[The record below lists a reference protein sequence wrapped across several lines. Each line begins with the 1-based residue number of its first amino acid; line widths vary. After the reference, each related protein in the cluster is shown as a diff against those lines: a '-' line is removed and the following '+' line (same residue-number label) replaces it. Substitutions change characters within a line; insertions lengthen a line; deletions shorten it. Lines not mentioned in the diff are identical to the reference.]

1 MKRSLG
7 TKILTLCLALFV
19 FVAALP
25 LGAIS
30 TLAAE
35 VQPRA
40 EVQPA
45 AQTLTGY
52 AHSATNSNGDVFLGG
67 QYMEIGISTHG
78 SFGSASTPPTGKGF
92 YNNRKIGML
101 IDGDGWGTGKAPTTG
116 DFFLPGTPEE
126 RYIFSY
132 YIGSTK
138 YEYAVADRNSAYT
151 GTWSTAPK
159 AVDASYGDTLCAVV
173 TGVTTHGVE
182 LKITYSFKDTDKA
195 YSTKFEITNKGS
207 YDISQVRFVRSFD
220 PDQDQERSG
229 TYDTYN
235 KVICNPTSS
244 LPGSDTNYAMVVARG
259 AVTKEGFFFIA
270 FDNRARVSRA
280 TGFSLGSAYA
290 SGVWVENT
298 GDPTYATE
306 ANLNSLGNREDN
318 NIAIAFN
325 LGTIYSGGYDTGI
338 YYSSLSPDVNSSLEE
353 VTKPR
358 PAVINS
364 TTGAELPHGYT
375 EGAVSVNA
383 TAEAGHE
390 LTYQW
395 YKNTTPANE
404 GGVLIDGATDSSYS
418 LPKGHLSGTEEY
430 YYCVI
435 TSTRTDN
442 GLSVDTA
449 TAPITVKYLDGEHDF
464 VTTEVQAPSCTVT
477 GTLLHICSECGKT
490 VTESIPAFGH
500 VYEATATVQPTCTKD
515 GYILYECTRD
525 GCNESKKQGIAAP
538 GHELVNN
545 ACTKCDYRVPVVHT
559 HNYVTTVVD
568 PTCTEMGYTLVS
580 CSCGYSYRSDYIE
593 QRGHRWDE
601 GTVTTPHSCTVDG
614 LMTYK
619 CTECDAT
626 ATEIIPREHSFSEEV
641 VKAATCTEDGEVR
654 RACASCGVIEIET
667 VKASHKWVD
676 LTVDVQPNCTTGGTK
691 TSRCEAC
698 GLTETFEVEA
708 TGHIFTNGV
717 CTVCG
722 MKFIDA
728 VTPDPDHELY
738 GMFFEIDEII
748 SRYGPDVINE
758 YGLLLDVNEDA
769 VIKRVAVYLVQD
781 GTMWRRCIAVVGEGI
796 TYANYVPYLSHGDDI
811 KYTGLNS
818 DMINVFPLS
827 ENADGIWTYSN
838 YVTIG
843 ANLEDKDGNLLL
855 SLYDI
860 GQAGKNTRIFDNLE
874 EMIAWLSE
882 EAHVHSYE
890 ETVVE
895 PSCTVDGFT
904 VFKCTE
910 CGYEYVGNVTKAAH
924 TESDW
929 IIDELP
935 GCDKSGK
942 KHTVCTVCD
951 QIVHESYITALG
963 HTYDS
968 ELIQKATCT
977 EAGIITHTCTR
988 CGGSYSTYI
997 HAEHNY
1003 FLEKTVAPTCTED
1016 GKRIFTC
1023 AVCYSSYEEV
1033 IPGAHEYVSAITKVA
1048 TAEQDGEITYTC
1060 AACGDSYVTV
1070 IPARPD
1076 ASILLIEDTLPWQ
1089 GSDNVELLNAL
1100 VRDGYLVGWD
1110 AATVAELSM
1119 INLSDYSIVYIAN
1132 DQTTATYDELARFN
1146 ETLTAFVMS
1155 GGTVI
1160 YGACDEGWSAGHLTS
1175 PLPGGVMS
1183 DNYYSNHNYIVDA
1196 EHDVVTGVLTDGTPL
1211 TNALLYGNYCSHT
1224 SFNKE
1229 TLPDGTRVIIED
1241 AHGNPTLV
1249 EYGLGAGTVI
1259 ATGLT
1264 WEFYYNRPA
1273 YDSSISTTYSRTVF
1287 DDLIVYAIHSS
1298 NPCDHAFSEDA
1309 IECYPTCTEKGFMA
1323 YECTKCGILKK
1334 DAFSP
1339 ALGHTEGEW
1348 TIEIEAS
1355 ETAPGK
1361 KVLPCLACGEIIKTQ
1376 LIPMIG
1382 APVVRVEA
1390 EKDSVALGEEI
1401 KFTLNVEDGVVVDKV
1416 VLSFDFDKY
1425 VFELTDMNLLV
1436 DGEMSVDSTTGEI
1449 TITLSEP
1456 RVISGVLEFSLR
1468 AKTMAESFNVNVNTS
1483 MSLGDAAIGATV
1495 LGEDLK
1501 VNPCTHTNADLK
1513 FVNSAY
1519 HGVICKVCGATSLAS
1534 HEYSDAYIYLVSAAN
1549 CISGDV
1555 YAIGCACGA
1564 HGDVTFTVG
1573 EPSGHIFGEYVYD
1586 NNATYTEDG
1595 TSTATC
1601 QYCGA
1606 KDSIVIE
1613 GTALGLVRKYLDM
1626 VGIALSEDRG
1636 MTDKYEAIVSAI
1648 QTYELLNDEE
1658 KLEVETAHEKLYE
1671 AIAAYNEQAVVIN
1684 KEHIEATDIALTVF
1698 SGAFALLPALLWFV
1712 KKRFMM

>member
-1 MKRSLG
+1 MKRTTG
-7 TKILTLCLALFV
+7 KKIVSLCLALLV

-35 VQPRA
+35 VAPQA
-40 EVQPA
+40 E
-45 AQTLTGY
+45 TLTGY
-52 AHSATNSNGDVFLGG
+52 AHSATNSYGDVFLGG

-78 SFGSASTPPTGKGF
+78 SFGTQSSPPSGSGF
-92 YNNRKIGML
+92 YNNSQIGML
-101 IDGDGWGTGKAPTTG
+101 IDGDGWGTGKTPTTG

-126 RYIFSY
+126 RYIFAY
-132 YIGSTK
+132 YVNGTK
-138 YEYAVADRNSAYT
+138 YEFPIADRMSLSMNY
-151 GTWSTAPK
+151 WSTVPK
-159 AVDASYGDTLCAVV
+159 VVDASYGDTLCAVV

-182 LKITYSFKDTDKA
+182 LKITYSFKATDKA
-195 YSTKFEITNKGS
+195 YSTKFEITNKGT
-207 YDISQVRFVRSFD
+207 YDITNVRFVRSFD
-220 PDQDQERSG
+220 PDQDANKHG
-229 TYDTYN
+229 DYYTYN
-235 KVICNPTSS
+235 KVISNPTSS
-244 LPGSDTNYAMVVARG
+244 LPGSDTNYAMVVAKG
-259 AVTKEGFFFIA
+259 ATTREGFFFIA
-270 FDNRARVSRA
+270 FDNRARVSRN

-290 SGVWVENT
+290 TGVWVENT
-298 GDPTYATE
+298 GDPTYATD
-306 ANLNSLGNREDN
+306 ASLNSLGTKEDS

-325 LGTIYSGGYDTGI
+325 LGTIYSGGYDSGI
-338 YYSSLSPDVNSSLEE
+338 YYSSLSPDVNTSLQE
-353 VTKPR
+353 VIKPR
-358 PAVINS
+358 PPVLNS
-364 TTGAELPHGYT
+364 VTGAELPHGYS

-383 TAEAGHE
+383 SAEAGHE

-395 YKNTTPANE
+395 YKTTSPKNE
-404 GGVLIDGATDSSYS
+404 GGVAIAGATSDTYT

-442 GLSVDTA
+442 GLFDTLV
-449 TAPITVKYLDGEHDF
+449 TESITVKYLDGEHDL
-464 VTTEVQAPSCTVT
+464 VTTETKASTCTETGALLHSCT
-477 GTLLHICSECGKT
+477 ECAKT
-490 VTESIPAFGH
+490 VSESVAALGH
-500 VYEATATVQPTCTKD
+500 VYEATSTVQPTCTKD
-515 GYILYECTRD
+515 GYILYECTRE
-525 GCNESKKQGIAAP
+525 GCNETKKQTIASP

-559 HNYVTTVVD
+559 HSYTTTTVE

-580 CSCGYSYRSDYIE
+580 CSCGYSYRSDYVE
-593 QRGHRWDE
+593 QKGHRWDD
-601 GTVTTPHSCTVDG
+601 GTVTTPNSCTVDG
-614 LMTYK
+614 VMTYA
-619 CTECDAT
+619 CTACDAT
-626 ATEIIPREHSFSEEV
+626 MTEVIARAHSFTEET
-641 VKAATCTEDGEVR
+641 VKEATCTEDGEVR
-654 RACASCGVIEIET
+654 RSCSACGVIEIET
-667 VKASHKWVD
+667 VKAAHEWVD
-676 LTVDVQPNCTTGGTK
+676 LTVDVQPDCTTGGTK
-691 TSRCEAC
+691 TSRCEVC
-698 GLTETFEVEA
+698 GVSETFEVA
-708 TGHIFTNGV
+708 PTGHIFQNGV

-769 VIKRVAVYLVQD
+769 VIKRVAVYLIQD

-796 TYANYVPYLSHGDDI
+796 TYANYVPYLSYGDDV

-843 ANLEDKDGNLLL
+843 ANLEDKHGNLLL

-874 EMIAWLSE
+874 EMIAWLCE
-882 EAHVHSYE
+882 EAHVHTYD
-890 ETVVE
+890 ETVYE
-895 PSCTVDGFT
+895 PTCSTDGLT
-904 VFKCTE
+904 VFHCTE
-910 CGYEYVGNVTKAAH
+910 CGYEYIGNITKAAH

-951 QIVHESYITALG
+951 AVVHESYITALG
-963 HTYDS
+963 HSYTS
-968 ELIQKATCT
+968 EVVQQATCT
-977 EAGIITHTCTR
+977 EAGIITHTCSG

-1003 FLEKTVAPTCTED
+1003 LLEKTVAPTCTED

-1023 AVCYSSYEEV
+1023 GVCYSSYEET

-1076 ASILLIEDTLPWQ
+1076 ASILLIEDTLPWN

-1110 AATVAELSM
+1110 AATVAELPM

-1132 DQTTATYDELARFN
+1132 DQTTATYDELARFD
-1146 ETLTAFVMS
+1146 ETLTAFVLS

-1175 PLPGGVMS
+1175 ALPGGVIS
-1183 DNYYSNHNYIVDA
+1183 DNYYSNHNYVVDG
-1196 EHDVVTGVLTDGTPL
+1196 EHDVVTGTLTDGNAL

-1224 SFNKE
+1224 SFVKD
-1229 TLPDGTRVIIED
+1229 TLPEGAKIIIED

-1249 EYGLGAGTVI
+1249 EYNLGAGTVI
-1259 ATGLT
+1259 ASGLT

-1273 YDSSISTTYSRTVF
+1273 YDSSLNTTYSRTVF
-1287 DDLIVYAIHSS
+1287 DDLIVYAIHAS
-1298 NPCDHAFSEDA
+1298 NPCDHAFGEGSEVA
-1309 IECYPTCTEKGFMA
+1309 PTCTAKGYMA
-1323 YECTKCGILKK
+1323 YTCEKCGIVMK
-1334 DAFSP
+1334 DTFTDE
-1339 ALGHTEGEW
+1339 LGHTEGEW
-1348 TIEIEAS
+1348 QIETDAS
-1355 ETAPGK
+1355 ELAPGK
-1361 KVLPCLACGEIIKTQ
+1361 KVLTCLTCGEVIKTQ

-1390 EKDSVALGEEI
+1390 AKDSVALGEVI
-1401 KFTLNVEDGVVVDKV
+1401 DFTLNIDDGVVVDKI

-1425 VFELTDMNLLV
+1425 VFELMDMECLV
-1436 DGEMSVDSTTGEI
+1436 DGDVFVDSSTGEI
-1449 TITLSEP
+1449 TISLREP
-1456 RVISGVLEFSLR
+1456 QVLTSVLKFSLR
-1468 AKTMAESFNVNVNTS
+1468 AKTMAEAFNVNVNTA
-1483 MSLGDAAIGATV
+1483 MSLGDAAIDATV

-1501 VNPCTHTNADLK
+1501 VNPCTHTNSTVK
-1513 FVNSAY
+1513 YVNSTY
-1519 HGVICKVCGATSLAS
+1519 HGIICKVCGATSLAA
-1534 HEYSDAYIYLVSAAN
+1534 HEYTEDYIYLVSSAN
-1549 CISGDV
+1549 CASPDV
-1555 YAIGCACGA
+1555 YAYGCACGD
-1564 HGDVTFTVG
+1564 HGDETFTVG
-1573 EPSGHIFGEYVYD
+1573 EPAGHIFGEYVY
-1586 NNATYTEDG
+1586 NNDATYDADG
-1595 TSTATC
+1595 TATATC
-1601 QYCGA
+1601 PGCGLT
-1606 KDSIVIE
+1606 DTVVVE

-1626 VGIALSEDRG
+1626 VAISWSEESN
-1636 MTDKYEAIVSAI
+1636 MTEKYEAIVSAI
-1648 QTYELLNDEE
+1648 YTYELLSDEE
-1658 KLEVETAHEKLYE
+1658 KLEVEHAHDKLLE
-1671 AIAAYNEQAVVIN
+1671 AIAAYNEQATAIN
-1684 KEHIEATDIALTVF
+1684 EEHIASTEFALTIF
-1698 SGAFALLPALLWFV
+1698 AGAFALLPALLWFV
-1712 KKRFMM
+1712 KKLFLI

>member
-1 MKRSLG
+1 MKRFTAKRIVS
-7 TKILTLCLALFV
+7 LCLALLVLF
-19 FVAALP
+19 AALP
-25 LGAIS
+25 LSAFS
-30 TLAAE
+30 VLAAE
-35 VQPRA
+35 IQPQA
-40 EVQPA
+40 EG
-45 AQTLTGY
+45 LTGY
-52 AHSATNSNGDVFLGG
+52 AHSATNSSGDVFLGG

-78 SFGSASTPPTGKGF
+78 SFGTLSSPPSGSGF
-92 YNNRKIGML
+92 YNNKQIGML
-101 IDGDGWGTGKAPTTG
+101 IDGDGWGTGGAPTTG

-126 RYIFSY
+126 RYIFAY
-132 YIGSTK
+132 YVNGTR
-138 YEYAVADRNSAYT
+138 YEFPIADRMSLSLNNWKT
-151 GTWSTAPK
+151 LPK
-159 AVDASYGDTLCAVV
+159 VVDASYGNTLCAVV
-173 TGVTTHGVE
+173 TGVTVHDVE
-182 LKITYSFKDTDKA
+182 LKITYSFKDNDKA

-207 YDISQVRFVRSFD
+207 YNITDVRFVRSFD
-220 PDQDQERSG
+220 PDQDATKYSE
-229 TYDTYN
+229 YNTYN
-235 KVICNPTSS
+235 KVISNPTTS

-259 AVTKEGFFFIA
+259 ARTKEGFFFIA
-270 FDNRARVSRA
+270 FDNRARVSR
-280 TGFSLGSAYA
+280 GVEFSLSSAYK
-290 SGVWVENT
+290 SGIWIENT

-306 ANLNSLGNREDN
+306 SNLNSLGTNEDS

-325 LGTIYSGGYDTGI
+325 LGAIYSGGYDSGI

-353 VTKPR
+353 VIKPR
-358 PAVINS
+358 PPVLSSI
-364 TTGAELPHGYT
+364 TGAELPHGYS

-383 TAEAGHE
+383 SAEAGHE
-390 LTYQW
+390 LSYQW
-395 YKNTTPANE
+395 YKSTSPTNE
-404 GGVLIDGATDSSYS
+404 GGVLIDGATSPSYS
-418 LPKGHLSGTEEY
+418 LPKGHLAGTEEY

-442 GLSVDTA
+442 GLFEVLTTD
-449 TAPITVKYLDGEHDF
+449 PITVKYLDGEHDF
-464 VTTEVQAPSCTVT
+464 VTTETKASTCTENGALLHSCT
-477 GTLLHICSECGKT
+477 ECAKT
-490 VTESIPAFGH
+490 VTESVAALGH
-500 VYEATATVQPTCTKD
+500 VYEATSTVAPTCTKD
-515 GYILYECTRD
+515 GYILYECTRE
-525 GCNESKKQGIAAP
+525 GCNEYKKQTIASP

-559 HNYVTTVVD
+559 HSYTTTVVD

-580 CSCGYSYRSDYIE
+580 CNCGYSYRSDYIE
-593 QRGHRWDE
+593 QKGHRWDE
-601 GTVTTPHSCTVDG
+601 GTVTTPNSCTVDG
-614 LMTYK
+614 VMTYE
-619 CTECDAT
+619 CAFCDASK
-626 ATEIIPREHSFSEEV
+626 TEIIPRGHSFTEET

-654 RACASCGVIEIET
+654 RACSSCGVIEIET
-667 VKASHKWVD
+667 VKANHKWVD
-676 LTVDVQPNCTTGGTK
+676 LTVDVKPSCTEGGTK
-691 TSRCEAC
+691 TSYCEVC
-698 GLTETFEVEA
+698 GLTETFEVDA
-708 TGHIFTNGV
+708 TGHIFTDGV

-722 MKFIDA
+722 MKFIEA

-738 GMFFEIDEII
+738 GMFFEIDEIV
-748 SRYGPDVINE
+748 SRYGSEIINE

-890 ETVVE
+890 TTVIE
-895 PSCTVDGFT
+895 PTCSTDGFT
-904 VFKCTE
+904 VFKCAE
-910 CGYEYVGNVTKAAH
+910 CGYEYVGDVTRASH

-935 GCDKSGK
+935 SCDKSGR

-951 QIVHESYITALG
+951 QLVHESYITALG
-963 HTYDS
+963 HTYKS
-968 ELIQKATCT
+968 ELVQKATCT

-988 CGGSYSTYI
+988 CEGSYSTYI

-1003 FLEKTVAPTCTED
+1003 FLERTETPTCTED

-1023 AVCYSSYEEV
+1023 AVCYSSYEET

-1076 ASILLIEDTLPWQ
+1076 ASILLIEDTLPWN
-1089 GSDNVELLNAL
+1089 GSDNVQLLNSL

-1110 AATVAELSM
+1110 AATVAELPM

-1132 DQTTATYDELARFN
+1132 DQTTATYEELARFN

-1175 PLPGGVMS
+1175 ALPGGVMS

-1196 EHDVVTGVLTDGTPL
+1196 EHDVITGTLTDGNAL

-1224 SFNKE
+1224 SFVKE
-1229 TLPDGTRVIIED
+1229 TLPEGARILIED

-1249 EYGLGAGTVI
+1249 EYNLGAGTVI

-1273 YDSSISTTYSRTVF
+1273 YDSSMNTTYSKTVF
-1287 DDLIVYAIHSS
+1287 DDLIVYAIHAS

-1334 DAFSP
+1334 DAFID

-1348 TIEIEAS
+1348 QVVEDAS
-1355 ETAPGK
+1355 EIAPGK
-1361 KVLPCLACGEIIKTQ
+1361 KVLTCLTCGEVIKTQ

-1390 EKDSVALGEEI
+1390 EKDSVALGEQI
-1401 KFTLNVEDGVVVDKV
+1401 KFTLNIEDGVVVDKL

-1425 VFELTDMNLLV
+1425 VFELTDVSWLV
-1436 DGEMSVDSTTGEI
+1436 DGDVSVDSTTGEI
-1449 TITLSEP
+1449 TLTLSEP
-1456 RVISGVLEFSLR
+1456 RVLSGVLEFSLR
-1468 AKTMAESFNVNVNTS
+1468 AKTMAESFNVNVKTS

-1501 VNPCTHTNADLK
+1501 VNPCTHTNATFK
-1513 FVNSAY
+1513 FVNFAY
-1519 HGVICKVCGATSLAS
+1519 HGVVCKTCGATSLSA
-1534 HEYSDAYIYLVSAAN
+1534 HEYSEAYVYLVSPAN
-1549 CISGDV
+1549 CVSGDV
-1555 YAIGCACGA
+1555 YAYGCACGD
-1564 HGDVTFTVG
+1564 HGDYTFTVG
-1573 EPSGHIFGEYVYD
+1573 EPIGHVFGEYVYD

-1601 QYCGA
+1601 PGCGL
-1606 KDSIVIE
+1606 KDTIVIE

-1626 VGIALSEDRG
+1626 VGIALAEDRG
-1636 MTDKYEAIVSAI
+1636 MTDKYEAIVAAI
-1648 QTYELLNDEE
+1648 QTYELLSEEE
-1658 KLEVETAHEKLYE
+1658 KLEVETAHERLYD
-1671 AIAAYNEQAVVIN
+1671 AIAAYNEQAVVVN
-1684 KEHIEATDIALTVF
+1684 KEHVEATEFALTVF

-1712 KKRFMM
+1712 KKRFMI

>member
-1 MKRSLG
+1 MKSNLFK
-7 TKILTLCLALFV
+7 KIFSFCLALLVLF
-19 FVAALP
+19 AALP

-30 TLAAE
+30 VSAAE
-35 VQPRA
+35 VQPKA
-40 EVQPA
+40 GE
-45 AQTLTGY
+45 LTGY
-52 AHSATNSNGDVFLGG
+52 AHSATNSSGDVFLGG
-67 QYMEIGISTHG
+67 KYMEIGISRHG
-78 SFGSASTPPTGKGF
+78 SFGTASSPPTGKGF
-92 YNNRKIGML
+92 YNNKKIGML
-101 IDGDGWGTGKAPTTG
+101 IDGDGWGEGKAPTTG

-132 YIGSTK
+132 YVGSNK
-138 YEYAVADRNSAYT
+138 YEYAVADRNSAFT
-151 GTWSTAPK
+151 GSWKTQPTV
-159 AVDASYGDTLCAVV
+159 VDASYGDTLCAVV

-195 YSTKFEITNKGS
+195 YSTKFEISNKGS
-207 YDISQVRFVRSFD
+207 YNISKVRFVRSFD

-229 TYDTYN
+229 TFDTYN
-235 KVICNPTSS
+235 KVIANPTSS
-244 LPGSDTNYAMVVARG
+244 LPGSETNYAMVVARG

-270 FDNRARVSRA
+270 FDNRARVSRN
-280 TGFSLGSAYA
+280 TGFALESAYA
-290 SGVWVENT
+290 TGVWVQNT
-298 GDPTYATE
+298 SDPTYATD
-306 ANLNSLGNREDN
+306 ASLNALGTREDS

-325 LGTIYSGGYDTGI
+325 LGIINAGGYDSGI
-338 YYSSLSPDVNSSLEE
+338 FYSSLSPDVTSSLEE

-364 TTGAELPHGYT
+364 TVGAELPHGYS
-375 EGAVSVNA
+375 EGSVSVNA
-383 TAEAGHE
+383 SAEAGHE
-390 LTYQW
+390 LSYQW
-395 YKNTTPANE
+395 YKSISPKSE
-404 GGVLIDGATDSSYS
+404 GGILIEGATDSSYT

-442 GLSVDTA
+442 ALTVDTV
-449 TAPITVKYLDGEHDF
+449 TEPITVKYLDGEHTF
-464 VTTEVQAPSCTVT
+464 VTTEIASSSCTEQ
-477 GTLLHICSECGKT
+477 GTLLHACTECSKT

-500 VYEATATVQPTCTKD
+500 VYELTNTVQPGCTKD
-515 GYILYECTRD
+515 GYMLYTCTRE
-525 GCNESKKQGIAAP
+525 GCNATKTQPIAAP
-538 GHELVNN
+538 GHELVGN

-559 HNYVTTVVD
+559 HNYITETVE

-593 QRGHRWDE
+593 QRGHRWDD
-601 GTVTTPHSCTVDG
+601 GTVTKPNSCTVDG
-614 LMTYK
+614 VITHHCK
-619 CTECDAT
+619 FCDAT
-626 ATEIIPREHSFSEEV
+626 KTEVVPRGHAFTEEV
-641 VKAATCTEDGEVR
+641 VTAATCTTDGEIR
-654 RACASCGVIEIET
+654 RACSSCGVIEIET
-667 VKASHKWVD
+667 VKAGHKWVD
-676 LTVDVQPNCTTGGTK
+676 LTVDQQPNCTEGGTK
-691 TSRCEAC
+691 TSVCEVC
-698 GLTETFEVEA
+698 GITETFEVGA
-708 TGHIFTNGV
+708 TGHMFVDGV

-738 GMFFEIDEII
+738 GMFFEIDEIV
-748 SRYGPDVINE
+748 SRYGSDVINE

-895 PSCTVDGFT
+895 PTCSADGFT

-910 CGYEYVGNVTKAAH
+910 CGYEYVGNHTKAAH
-924 TESDW
+924 TETDW

-935 GCDKSGK
+935 SCDKSGK
-942 KHTVCTVCD
+942 KHTECTVCG
-951 QIVHESYITALG
+951 QVVHESYITALS
-963 HTYDS
+963 HSYTS
-968 ELIQKATCT
+968 VVVEKATCT
-977 EAGIITHTCTR
+977 EAGIITHTCLR
-988 CGGSYSTYI
+988 CSGSYDTFI

-1023 AVCYSSYEEV
+1023 AVCYEGYEEV
-1033 IPGAHEYVSAITKVA
+1033 IPGAHAYESAITKVA

-1060 AACGDSYVTV
+1060 AACGDAYITI

-1076 ASILLIEDTLPWQ
+1076 ASILLIEDTLPWN
-1089 GSDNVELLNAL
+1089 GSDNVELLNNL
-1100 VRDGYLVGWD
+1100 VKDGYLVGWD
-1110 AATVAELSM
+1110 AATVKELPM
-1119 INLSDYSIVYIAN
+1119 INLSDYSIVFIAN

-1146 ETLTAFVMS
+1146 ETLTNFVLS

-1175 PLPGGVMS
+1175 PLPGDVMS

-1196 EHDVVTGVLTDGTPL
+1196 EHDAVTGVLTDGNGL

-1224 SFNKE
+1224 YFAKE
-1229 TLPDGTRVIIED
+1229 TLPDGSRVIIED

-1249 EYGLGAGTVI
+1249 EYNLGAGTVI
-1259 ATGLT
+1259 ASGLT

-1273 YDSSISTTYSRTVF
+1273 YDTSMNTTYSRTVF

-1298 NPCDHAFSEDA
+1298 NPCDHAFGEGVEIA
-1309 IECYPTCTEKGFMA
+1309 PGCIEKGFMA
-1323 YECTKCGILKK
+1323 YSCEKCGIVMK
-1334 DAFSP
+1334 DTFVDE
-1339 ALGHTEGEW
+1339 LGHTEGEW
-1348 TIEIEAS
+1348 YTETEAS
-1355 ETAPGK
+1355 EEAPGK
-1361 KVLPCLACGEIIKTQ
+1361 RVLPCLTCGEIIKTQ

-1382 APVVRVEA
+1382 APVVRVKA
-1390 EKDSVALGEEI
+1390 EKDSVAIGEVI
-1401 KFTLNVEDGVVVDKV
+1401 NFTLTIEDGVVIDKL

-1425 VFELTDMNLLV
+1425 VFDLMDMQWLV
-1436 DGEMSVDSTTGEI
+1436 DGDIYIDPTTGEI
-1449 TITLSEP
+1449 IITLREAQILSD
-1456 RVISGVLEFSLR
+1456 VLVFSLR
-1468 AKTMAESFNVNVNTS
+1468 AKSMAEAFDVGVKTT
-1483 MSLGDAAIGATV
+1483 MSLGDSSIGATV

-1501 VNPCTHTNADLK
+1501 VNPCTHTSSDFRK
-1513 FVNSAY
+1513 VNGTY
-1519 HGVICKVCGATSLAS
+1519 HGLICKICGVTSLAN
-1534 HEYSDAYIYLVSAAN
+1534 HEYSEDYIYLVTPAN
-1549 CISGDV
+1549 CMTGDV
-1555 YAIGCACGA
+1555 YAYGCACGA
-1564 HGDVTFTVG
+1564 HGDETFVVG
-1573 EPSGHIFGEYVYD
+1573 EPKGHTFGEYIY
-1586 NNATYTEDG
+1586 NNDATYTEDG

-1601 QYCGA
+1601 YHCGA
-1606 KDSIVIE
+1606 TDSIVIE
-1613 GTALGLVRKYLDM
+1613 GTALGMVRKYLDM

-1636 MTDKYEAIVSAI
+1636 MTDKYEAIVAAI
-1648 QTYELLNDEE
+1648 QTYEILTEEE
-1658 KLEVETAHEKLYE
+1658 KLEVSTAHDKLFE
-1671 AIAAYNEQAVVIN
+1671 AIANYNAQAVEIN
-1684 KEHIEATDIALTVF
+1684 KEHVEAADFALAVF